1 MGRRLLFLGLLL
13 AVGTGLASAEEE
25 MAGEEEVA
33 GEPASP
39 SGPVWE
45 YDRYNAQDIMETC
58 AACHGR
64 NGAGGSE
71 GTYPRLAGL
80 RARYI
85 AKQLRAFKSK
95 ERINIPMYPY
105 AIERDLPE
113 PDVRDIARLLSKI
126 ELPTRM
132 PELDESASALQRL
145 LAADSV
151 FNVPRVSGDVER
163 GAALYEEKCGKCH
176 GKQAWGRGSSPQ
188 LAGQHSAYVQR
199 QIELYQKGERSY
211 ADERM
216 QRQIDTL
223 DAKDIQDLLAYFS
236 TRDD

>member
-1 MGRRLLFLGLLL
+1 MGRRAIALGLLL
-13 AVGTGLASAEEE
+13 AAGTGLALAEEE
-25 MAGEEEVA
+25 GVS
-33 GEPASP
+33 EPNPP

-45 YDRYNAQDIMETC
+45 NDPENAQDIMETC
-58 AACHGR
+58 AACHGK
-64 NGAGGSE
+64 NGEGGSE

-80 RARYI
+80 RAKYI
-85 AKQLRAFKSK
+85 ARQLRAFKSK

-113 PDVRDIARLLSKI
+113 PDVLDIARLLSKI
-126 ELPTRM
+126 ELPTEM
-132 PELDESASALQRL
+132 PELDESASALERL

-151 FNVPRVSGDVER
+151 FSVPRAPGDVER
-163 GAALYEEKCGKCH
+163 GAELYEEKCRRCH

-188 LAGQHSAYVQR
+188 LAGQHTAYLQR
-199 QIELYQKGERSY
+199 QIELYQKGDRIT

-216 QRQIDTL
+216 QTAIDTL
-223 DAKDIQDLLAYFS
+223 DEKDIHDLLAYFS

>member
-13 AVGTGLASAEEE
+13 AVCTGLASAEEE
-25 MAGEEEVA
+25 GAGES
-33 GEPASP
+33 ASP

-58 AACHGR
+58 AGCHGK

-80 RARYI
+80 RAKYI
-85 AKQLRAFKSK
+85 ARQLRAFKSK

-113 PDVRDIARLLSKI
+113 PDVLDIARLLSKI

-151 FNVPRVSGDVER
+151 FNVPRVRGDVER
-163 GAALYEEKCGKCH
+163 GEALYEEKCGKCH
-176 GKQAWGRGSSPQ
+176 GKQARGRGSSPQ

-216 QRQIDTL
+216 QTQIETL
-223 DAKDIQDLLAYFS
+223 DEKDIQDLLAYFS